1 MYLNEHCT
9 GSITPVSNNHELS
22 SNESEML
29 PGGRQA
35 LLGALLEPLDA
46 PEPLPDHPPTEDRA
60 HLNFTAV
67 FSNTPKNQQCFKK
80 LFKFDPFFVN
90 LRLFRVQPALLH
102 KVNLQMFVNL
112 LFWAPW
118 LLNCPKRGF
127 SLALGGAFF

>member
-1 MYLNEHCT
+1 MSQKCSLVVARR
-9 GSITPVSNNHELS
+9 S
-22 SNESEML
+22 
-29 PGGRQA
+29 
-35 LLGALLEPLDA
+35 LEPCWS
-46 PEPLPDHPPTEDRA
+46 PWTPQSRSQTTPPTEDRA

-112 LFWAPW
+112 LFWAPS